1 MKFCGEIIYN
11 RGFDESGN
19 KVEDYLVHSDI
30 CHNCNPN
37 SDPNQAM
44 SSNYREFL
52 HAALDE
58 WLDSA
63 NGTGAFW
70 LGDPQYF
77 LDWER
82 E

>member
-1 MKFCGEIIYN
+1 MRFCGEILYN
-11 RGFDESGN
+11 KGLDN
-19 KVEDYLVHSDI
+19 EDLVHSDI
-30 CHNCNPN
+30 CHNCNPK
-37 SDPNQAM
+37 SDPNKEM

-58 WLDSA
+58 WLDNA

-77 LDWER
+77 LDWEKDND
-82 E
+82 